1 MDIMGEWL
9 SPFMVFLVDYSGV
22 ILTVLYTKWTRLKSI
37 NRESLLSC
45 WRQQAMQSFILS
57 LGRLQMDRND
67 MQRCSEQYVG
77 WE

>member
-9 SPFMVFLVDYSGV
+9 PPFMVFLVDYSGV
-22 ILTVLYTKWTRLKSI
+22 ILTYTKWTRFKSI

-45 WRQQAMQSFILS
+45 WRQEAMQSFILS
-57 LGRLQMDRND
+57 PRRLQMDRND

-77 WE
+77 CE